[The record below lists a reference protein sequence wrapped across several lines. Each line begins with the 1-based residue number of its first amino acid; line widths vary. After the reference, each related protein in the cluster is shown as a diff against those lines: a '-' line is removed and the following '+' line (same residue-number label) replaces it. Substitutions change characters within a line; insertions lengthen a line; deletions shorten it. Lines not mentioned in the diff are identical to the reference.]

1 MQEIPLWF
9 SEMCLPALR
18 PSLSSQKT
26 CPRNAPILYGPRRTQ
41 KTVGRTFTGIPTN
54 INNTQINMS
63 NRNWANPIPP
73 LLSTSKICILECTHT
88 TTKSHLLILQTL
100 TFRSFYFYAHSSGVS
115 PGLQLR
121 GYVFPDAG
129 HHLLPC

>member
-1 MQEIPLWF
+1 MVLRDVPASTEAELEFPKSMPQKCPNTLW
-9 SEMCLPALR
+9 
-18 PSLSSQKT
+18 
-26 CPRNAPILYGPRRTQ
+26 TQ
-41 KTVGRTFTGIPTN
+41 KDTKNSGQNFYRHTTN
-54 INNTQINMS
+54 INNTEINMS

-100 TFRSFYFYAHSSGVS
+100 TFRSFYFYAQSSGVS